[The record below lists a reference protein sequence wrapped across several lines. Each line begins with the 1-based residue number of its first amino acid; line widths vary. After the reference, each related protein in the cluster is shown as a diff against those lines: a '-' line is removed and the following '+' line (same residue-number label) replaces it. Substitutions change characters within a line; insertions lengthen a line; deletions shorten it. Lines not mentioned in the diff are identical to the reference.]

1 MRKKLTLL
9 LTLLQGSLLAQNPW
23 ENPSLIDI
31 GKEKAKSVPTLNRK
45 FSHHVY
51 GVNSVCWH
59 PFKSLILSSSL
70 DISDSI
76 KLWDPYS

>member
-1 MRKKLTLL
+1 MDICLSP
-9 LTLLQGSLLAQNPW
+9 LQTKVVCGMSDNKC
-23 ENPSLIDI
+23 LIVDI
-31 GKEKAKSVPTLNRK
+31 GKEKAKSVPALNRK